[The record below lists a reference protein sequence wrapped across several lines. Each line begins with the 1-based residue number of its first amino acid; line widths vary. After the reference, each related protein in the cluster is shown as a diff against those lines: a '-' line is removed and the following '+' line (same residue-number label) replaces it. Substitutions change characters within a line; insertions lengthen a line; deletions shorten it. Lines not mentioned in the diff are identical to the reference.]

1 MGLVQKQIEEDGRL
15 KYTVYM
21 SFIQI
26 YNEKVYDC
34 LQDSEHNLPLKVRES
49 KYIGRVYEI
58 IGLGIYVEGLT
69 EYAVTSL
76 QA

>member
-1 MGLVQKQIEEDGRL
+1 MAAPSYEDIGIVPRGLTYIMDLAQKQIEEDGKQ

-34 LQDSEHNLPLKVRES
+34 LQDSEHILPLRVRES
-49 KYIGRVYEI
+49 KYIGKI
-58 IGLGIYVEGLT
+58 IKN
-69 EYAVTSL
+69 
-76 QA
+76 